1 MNSSKITLNS
11 CYTPGVYA
19 ATKAGLEAGSDALRV
34 ELASEE
40 VSLLLICYK
49 VSLCSRDRILSDP
62 RSPAWPRLHNRAH
75 SSCQQVFHVIHLCT
89 LFILCWT
96 WSDAIHSLFSLA
108 IAFWISKA
116 GTPLRGHE
124 FKYGQ
129 PEGFGGFQEVLA
141 HFLQLSPQ
149 TRAEDHWAIQYIQVS
164 LASWPCINRLQI
176 AFTKQTKSHP
186 TIDKIQRSPTLHN
199 LDQFWQDL
207 WRSLDK
213 RES

>member
-1 MNSSKITLNS
+1 MNFRKNNKKAFNPLPHFQKIMLQFF
-11 CYTPGVYA
+11 P
-19 ATKAGLEAGSDALRV
+19 
-34 ELASEE
+34 
-40 VSLLLICYK
+40 
-49 VSLCSRDRILSDP
+49 
-62 RSPAWPRLHNRAH
+62 
-75 SSCQQVFHVIHLCT
+75 CT
-89 LFILCWT
+89 LFILCLT

-108 IAFWISKA
+108 NAVWISKA

-149 TRAEDHWAIQYIQVS
+149 TRAEDHWATQYIQVS

-207 WRSLDK
+207 WRSFDK
-213 RES
+213 RESQEKILSLRLLYQAIWTFSKKKNQFLDFRLWEIWISNCPR

>member
-62 RSPAWPRLHNRAH
+62 SSPAWPRLHNRAH

-89 LFILCWT
+89 LFILCCNP
-96 WSDAIHSLFSLA
+96 FSVFSCQCILNLKGRDSTTRPWVQIWEA
-108 IAFWISKA
+108 RGIWRISRSSR
-116 GTPLRGHE
+116 T
-124 FKYGQ
+124 F
-129 PEGFGGFQEVLA
+129 
-141 HFLQLSPQ
+141 
-149 TRAEDHWAIQYIQVS
+149 
-164 LASWPCINRLQI
+164 
-176 AFTKQTKSHP
+176 
-186 TIDKIQRSPTLHN
+186 SPTVSPN
-199 LDQFWQDL
+199 QG
-207 WRSLDK
+207 WRSL
-213 RES
+213 SYTVYTGITGQLALYQ